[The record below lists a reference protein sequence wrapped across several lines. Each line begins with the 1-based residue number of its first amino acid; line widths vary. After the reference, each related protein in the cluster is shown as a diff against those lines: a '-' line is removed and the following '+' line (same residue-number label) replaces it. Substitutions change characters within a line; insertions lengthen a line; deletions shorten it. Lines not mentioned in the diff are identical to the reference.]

1 MTDDRRARLRGIKL
15 QALVR
20 DHLGRDLAPELGAFP
35 PGAALVESGV
45 AWVLLE
51 DEPERGLGAALAW
64 SHRRRGDA
72 LHVLADRSTGLLAR
86 RAGGFRVPI
95 TVWHVDGRALLP
107 AVAEPPI
114 VPPAPAPAHLALVD
128 AIVAG
133 GAVPVIEH
141 GVVTGEVRGLEVCRV
156 VDDVHTGAVRLEVGV
171 GAHDR
176 EAFAIVHGDVPT
188 VEALSGVVDAV
199 TGQRGVDAQHPLN
212 RLAPERLLRWRLEQ
226 QPAQLGPRRASQ
238 PAQPPVPR
246 PNVKDRV
253 PCTATGRRDDGST
266 VLLVCSVGVDLDLV
280 PYAID
285 ARLAALVDE
294 RNEPGVAGEVW
305 LVAAAS
311 RPRAGDGRARRRWR
325 ISRCR
330 WCRSPA
336 DRRTRSPRSPGRAS
350 WRSRCGEAR
359 RRRPHRR

>member
-20 DHLGRDLAPELGAFP
+20 DHLGRDISPELGSFP

-45 AWVLLE
+45 AWVLVE
-51 DEPERGLGAALAW
+51 DDPDHGLGAALAW
-64 SHRRRGDA
+64 AHRQGADA
-72 LHVLADRSTGLLAR
+72 LNVLADRATGLLAR
-86 RAGGFRVPI
+86 RASGFTVPI
-95 TVWHVDGRALLP
+95 TVWHVEERVLLP
-107 AVAEPPI
+107 AVAEPLI
-114 VPPAPAPAHLALVD
+114 VPPPASAEHLELV
-128 AIVAG
+128 ATIEAG
-133 GAVPVIEH
+133 GAVPVVEH

-176 EAFAIVHGDVPT
+176 EAFAIIHGDVPT
-188 VEALSGVVDAV
+188 VDALAGVVRAVLAHRRADAP
-199 TGQRGVDAQHPLN
+199 QHPLN

-226 QPAQLGPRRASQ
+226 DPAVVGLVSVT

-253 PCTATGRRDDGST
+253 PCTAIGRRDDGTT
-266 VLLVCSVGVDLDLV
+266 VIVVCSVGVDLDLV

-294 RNEPGVAGEVW
+294 RNEPSVAGEVW
-305 LVAAAS
+305 LVTPPRDLVPVTAELAS
-311 RPRAGDGRARRRWR
+311 LADQTLSLVPFAG
-325 ISRCR
+325 
-330 WCRSPA
+330 
-336 DRRTRSPRSPGRAS
+336 
-350 WRSRCGEAR
+350 
-359 RRRPHRR
+359 